1 MLTVWNIMCNNYY
14 CLVCLWWN
22 MLWPRGGFRSK
33 DTHWFRCTFLC
44 TILCRVIKRSQS
56 RRRAFMG
63 QKIHSRKSVHA
74 HVPSETLLLEWLGD
88 HPGTYLFITS
98 FYFYVCSKFL
108 HQTKDFSFSLLVLIR
123 AHRCIA
129 KTLFSLL
136 FSDNIVA
143 VLLYAVT

>member
-1 MLTVWNIMCNNYY
+1 
-14 CLVCLWWN
+14 
-22 MLWPRGGFRSK
+22 
-33 DTHWFRCTFLC
+33 
-44 TILCRVIKRSQS
+44 
-56 RRRAFMG
+56 MG

-108 HQTKDFSFSLLVLIR
+108 HQTKDFSYSLLVLIR